1 MCRYIPE
8 TGQKQATLDIFK
20 IFLETPFAFL
30 FASQNFLIEEEIIQ
44 GLFLMAHFQKG
55 SASFLYV
62 FWRHRD
68 IPLNSIKIQSKVPEF
83 YLVLV
88 IIIIFKIL
96 IQGHA

>member
-1 MCRYIPE
+1 MCLYVPE
-8 TGQKQATLDIFK
+8 TGQKQAIIDI
-20 IFLETPFAFL
+20 IEIPFAFL

-44 GLFLMAHFQKG
+44 GLFPTACSQKDQ
-55 SASFLYV
+55 SVSYV

-68 IPLNSIKIQSKVPEF
+68 ISLNSIKIQSKVPEF

-88 IIIIFKIL
+88 IIIILKIL